1 MPDLH
6 GQYGLIEVSLFEL
19 IVLAIAGY
27 QLWSVRKSL
36 KETREKN
43 RLKAQ
48 ETQSTQQDQDPT

>member
-1 MPDLH
+1 MPDLQ

-43 RLKAQ
+43 RMKAQ
-48 ETQSTQQDQDPT
+48 ETQSSQQDQDPT